1 MNYFKKTAGEKN
13 DGKKPKVVFKCLIR
27 RQQEKKKKCPN
38 NTELEALDLCNMSVL
53 PFYHNQNS
61 DYNDSSAV
69 CIYVKKIFPG
79 NVKTMKFI
87 NKVPKKTVYF

>member
-1 MNYFKKTAGEKN
+1 MSDQKAAGK
-13 DGKKPKVVFKCLIR
+13 
-27 RQQEKKKKCPN
+27 KKKKCPN